1 MKYVKLKVFIVLAI
15 ALMIVPF
22 VAEVQAGR
30 CVHLKVEVTLLGQP
44 VKGVTVQVYTLVGGV
59 PQLLRQG
66 TTNKQGIARFR
77 CFPLWLIIDVE
88 VTYMG
93 LITWARGIELYDY
106 KVSLQAPLD

>member
-1 MKYVKLKVFIVLAI
+1 MKHTKLKVLMVLAAAFMAI
-15 ALMIVPF
+15 PI
-22 VAEVQAGR
+22 VAEVQAR
-30 CVHLKVEVTLLGQP
+30 SVHVKVEVTLLGQP
-44 VKGVTVQVYTLVGGV
+44 VKGATVQVYTMVSGL

-77 CFPLWLIIDVE
+77 CLPLWLVIDVE

-106 KVSLQAPLD
+106 RVSLQVPVD

>member
-1 MKYVKLKVFIVLAI
+1 MKYLKLKIFVFLTI

-22 VAEVQAGR
+22 VAEVQAR
-30 CVHLKVEVTLLGQP
+30 SVHLKVEVTLLGQP
-44 VKGVTVQVYTLVGGV
+44 VKGATVQVYDVSSGL
-59 PQLLRQG
+59 PQLLAQT
-66 TTNKQGIARFR
+66 TTNKKGIARFR

-106 KVSLQAPLD
+106 KVSMQVPIG

>member
-1 MKYVKLKVFIVLAI
+1 MKYVKPTVFIALFV

-22 VAEVQAGR
+22 ATEVQAR
-30 CVHLKVEVTLLGQP
+30 SVHLKVEVTLLGQP
-44 VKGVTVQVYTLVGGV
+44 VKGATVQVYTMEGGL

-66 TTNKQGIARFR
+66 TTNKRGIARFR